1 MVDAIRCNGSS
12 PVGCNHGEA
21 MVSKRVPTAKASP
34 AAAKRA
40 AKAITQP
47 SGKDT
52 KASDEERWR
61 LTAIAAY
68 YRAEA
73 RGFAPGGE
81 LEDWLAAERDI
92 ELDPRS
98 GTSAPAAAA
107 TSAKE
112 PEKGVNPA
120 GKSARKRTK
129 PTRGAALD
137 ARKQEDRS

>member
-1 MVDAIRCNGSS
+1 
-12 PVGCNHGEA
+12 

-34 AAAKRA
+34 TAAKRA
-40 AKAITQP
+40 AKAKQP
-47 SGKDT
+47 AGKDPN
-52 KASDEERWR
+52 ASDEERWR

-92 ELDPRS
+92 EHDPRAVA
-98 GTSAPAAAA
+98 SAPAPAA
-107 TSAKE
+107 TSAE
-112 PEKGVNPA
+112 ESEKGVKPA

-137 ARKQEDRS
+137 ARKQGDRS

>member
-1 MVDAIRCNGSS
+1 
-12 PVGCNHGEA
+12 
-21 MVSKRVPTAKASP
+21 VPTAKTSP
-34 AAAKRA
+34 TAAKRA
-40 AKAITQP
+40 AKAIKQAP
-47 SGKDT
+47 GKDPN
-52 KASDEERWR
+52 ASDEERWR

-98 GTSAPAAAA
+98 GTTAPAAAA
-107 TSAKE
+107 TSTKE
-112 PEKGVNPA
+112 PEKGAKPA

-129 PTRGAALD
+129 PTRGAAPD
-137 ARKQEDRS
+137 APSKRTDRE